1 MRNPSNQAT
10 ERLTNGGPDYVS
22 SAIFP
27 DVNHCWRDAEFVPPG
42 KRGWWNRITGEFVFL
57 RSTHPDIDDLCNQCG
72 LAADYEF
79 QDEEEAREFANRHKN
94 FLPIEVSPQQAAAH
108 LSTAVD
114 RYEWDGDR
122 KVFVRR
128 QVWGPWR
135 VDGLAK
141 QAAKNAENAG
151 QLSVEFVE

>member
-1 MRNPSNQAT
+1 MNSPSNQAT
-10 ERLTNGGPDYVS
+10 EQLTHGGPEYVS

-27 DVNHCWRDAEFVPPG
+27 DVNHCGRDAEFVQPG
-42 KRGWWNRITGEFVFL
+42 KRGWWDRQTSEFVFL

-114 RYEWDGDR
+114 RYEWDGER

-135 VDGLAK
+135 VDGWAK
-141 QAAKNAENAG
+141 QATKQAE
-151 QLSVEFVE
+151 QVSVEFVE